1 VWTTI
6 EHFLESVFAGPM
18 WPASVLLGLLL
29 CYLGLAILGAADL
42 SMEGPD
48 LGVPDGAAEL
58 PDLPAADADLGGG
71 ETSWEAPAGGQG
83 GGLLGLGAISL
94 RWLNLGRMPVI
105 LWLGTFTILF
115 WCVSW
120 ILWKFVDRPPSV
132 WWMNLVLI
140 VRNGVISVAATKIA
154 TNPMTKWFADASRYH
169 PGTLIGETCEISTG
183 EANPDFGQARFRT
196 NGAPLL
202 LNIRTAGGTLRKGDL
217 ARITAFD
224 SERRIYTVTQADS
237 EETS

>member
-6 EHFLESVFAGPM
+6 ELFLESVFAGPM

-29 CYLGLAILGAADL
+29 CYLALAILGAADL

-58 PDLPAADADLGGG
+58 PDADLAGG
-71 ETSWEAPAGGQG
+71 ETSWQAPAGDNG

-94 RWLNLGRMPVI
+94 RWLNLGSVPII

-120 ILWKFVDRPPSV
+120 MLWTFVDRPPAV

-140 VRNGVISVAATKIA
+140 GRNGVISVAATKIA
-154 TNPMTKWFADASRYH
+154 TNPMAKWFADASRYH

-183 EANPDFGQARFRT
+183 EATPEFGQARFRT

-202 LNIRTAGGTLRKGDL
+202 LNIRTAGGTLHKGDL

-224 SERRIYTVTQADS
+224 SERRIYTVTKADS
-237 EETS
+237 EVTS